1 MLLHSQSNV
10 VIFDMRGNRIDN
22 NHKGIIMI
30 RQSDGTTKKLIVT
43 QRGQTLLCQFLL
55 FKNPA

>member
-10 VIFDMRGNRIDN
+10 VIFDMKGNRIDN

-30 RQSDGTTKKLIVT
+30 RQSDGTTKKLIV
-43 QRGQTLLCQFLL
+43 
-55 FKNPA
+55 K

>member
-10 VIFDMRGNRIDN
+10 VIFDMKGNRIDN